1 MEIET
6 EIIVVIIA
14 SIASLI
20 VGLINIFFNAR
31 ISAKQNEIELKKAR
45 IELLET
51 RRQKVEVVKSEISN
65 RIIDLSDVRD
75 FEFEKHFPRMVD
87 FFQKNSSNVFSIGH
101 LIDSNF
107 IKELKAL
114 NKRINEY
121 IAKSKQR
128 IQFDNNEA
136 KKDIEKMSK
145 LGNRINEKLDESLQN
160 IENEIIKLLK

>member
-51 RRQKVEVVKSEISN
+51 RRQKVEVFKSEISN

-75 FEFEKHFPRMVD
+75 F
-87 FFQKNSSNVFSIGH
+87 
-101 LIDSNF
+101 
-107 IKELKAL
+107 
-114 NKRINEY
+114 
-121 IAKSKQR
+121 
-128 IQFDNNEA
+128 
-136 KKDIEKMSK
+136 
-145 LGNRINEKLDESLQN
+145 
-160 IENEIIKLLK
+160 